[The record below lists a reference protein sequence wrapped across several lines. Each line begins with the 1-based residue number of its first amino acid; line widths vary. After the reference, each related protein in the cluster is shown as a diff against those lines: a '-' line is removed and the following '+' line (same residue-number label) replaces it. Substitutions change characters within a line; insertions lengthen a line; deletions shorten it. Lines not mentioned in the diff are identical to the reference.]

1 MITRRAA
8 LTRALPLFTLALAL
22 AACGELRWQK
32 AGGDDA
38 GLTRDLAAC
47 RSQAQDRF
55 GGAANIGLPPTTDP
69 RFGPVGP
76 SQADLQMQQ
85 SQAVGTCMRGKG
97 YVLVPV
103 EK

>member
-1 MITRRAA
+1 MTLWRTA
-8 LTRALPLFTLALAL
+8 LHRSLPLFTFVLVL

-32 AGGDDA
+32 ASGDDA
-38 GLTRDLAAC
+38 TLTRDLAAC
-47 RSQAQDRF
+47 RSQAQERF
-55 GGAANIGLPPTTDP
+55 GGAGSIGLPPTTDP

-85 SQAVGTCMRGKG
+85 SQAIGACMRGKG
-97 YVLVPV
+97 YALVPA